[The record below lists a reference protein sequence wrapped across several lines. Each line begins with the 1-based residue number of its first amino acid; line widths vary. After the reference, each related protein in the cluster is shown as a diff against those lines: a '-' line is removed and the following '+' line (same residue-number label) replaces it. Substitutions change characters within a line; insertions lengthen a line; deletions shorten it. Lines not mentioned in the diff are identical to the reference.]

1 INMVCENIIESK
13 RRQVHNLDHEGVIRM
28 KQHVIKAFCLS
39 LLFIALVVS
48 PLLIADENTVNLES
62 RVIQTFDDPEAEP
75 WFAIGSKFATKGFPI
90 VQYVKTWPIAVFGSN
105 PSNKD
110 LKALGVAMLFDR
122 KEYNWVDLI
131 PGVKKGS
138 GDNVTYEPKELDLP
152 GRVKMI
158 DIWIWSGN
166 LNYYI
171 EAYLRDYKGVVHTL
185 PMGDLTHVGW
195 KNFRINIPSSIPQGK
210 SYLPKREGL
219 RLVKLRI
226 WARPTEVA
234 AIPTSADAPNYEK
247 AIYFYFDQLKVLTD
261 TFETL
266 FDGDALAD
274 PNFMKETWGSQTD
287 GK

>member
-1 INMVCENIIESK
+1 
-13 RRQVHNLDHEGVIRM
+13 M

-171 EAYLRDYKGVVHTL
+171 EAY
-185 PMGDLTHVGW
+185 
-195 KNFRINIPSSIPQGK
+195 
-210 SYLPKREGL
+210 
-219 RLVKLRI
+219 
-226 WARPTEVA
+226 
-234 AIPTSADAPNYEK
+234 
-247 AIYFYFDQLKVLTD
+247 
-261 TFETL
+261 
-266 FDGDALAD
+266 
-274 PNFMKETWGSQTD
+274 
-287 GK
+287 